1 MVAIGYT
8 RVSTDQQAEQ
18 GVSLDAQAEKIRAM
32 AVAKDVELLDII
44 VDAGKSAGTLN
55 RPGLDRLLGLV
66 DRRKI
71 QAVIVTSHDRLSRKL
86 LDQLHLLD
94 RFKRSGVSV
103 ISVTESWDTSTA
115 AGQLQTNIMG
125 SVAQHYRDYV
135 SERTRAAL
143 AHKKANGQRVGT
155 IPFGSALAAD
165 GKTLISNPDEQ
176 EIITLIQE
184 CRAAGYSLQA
194 IADELNRQGH
204 RTRRG
209 SSWRHPY
216 IDNILAAT
224 QPVVHASGCYV

>member
-8 RVSTDQQAEQ
+8 RVSTDHQADT

-32 AVAKDVELLDII
+32 AVAKGFELLDII
-44 VDAGKSAGTLN
+44 VDAGKSAGTLK

-86 LDQLHLLD
+86 LEQLRLLD
-94 RFKRSGVSV
+94 RFKRHRVVV

-143 AHKKANGQRVGT
+143 AHKKANGQRVGN

-165 GKTLISNPDEQ
+165 GCTMIANSEEQ

-184 CRAAGYSLQA
+184 HRHAGLLLRA
-194 IADELNRQGH
+194 IADELNKKDH
-204 RTRRG
+204 PTRRG
-209 SSWRHPY
+209 LRWRHPY
-216 IDNILAAT
+216 VDNILAAVS
-224 QPVVHASGCYV
+224 QGI

>member
-8 RVSTDQQAEQ
+8 RVSTDHQADT

-32 AVAKDVELLDII
+32 AVAKGFELLDII
-44 VDAGKSAGTLN
+44 VDAGKSAGTLK

-86 LDQLHLLD
+86 LEQLRLLD
-94 RFKRSGVSV
+94 RFKRHRVVV

-135 SERTRAAL
+135 SERTPRSPGPQEGQRSTGRQHPIWFSVGCRWMHDDRQLRGAGDHHVDSGASTCRAL
-143 AHKKANGQRVGT
+143 A
-155 IPFGSALAAD
+155 
-165 GKTLISNPDEQ
+165 
-176 EIITLIQE
+176 
-184 CRAAGYSLQA
+184 
-194 IADELNRQGH
+194 QGH
-204 RTRRG
+204 RRRAKQERPPHPTR
-209 SSWRHPY
+209 
-216 IDNILAAT
+216 LTVAT
-224 QPVVHASGCYV
+224 SVCG